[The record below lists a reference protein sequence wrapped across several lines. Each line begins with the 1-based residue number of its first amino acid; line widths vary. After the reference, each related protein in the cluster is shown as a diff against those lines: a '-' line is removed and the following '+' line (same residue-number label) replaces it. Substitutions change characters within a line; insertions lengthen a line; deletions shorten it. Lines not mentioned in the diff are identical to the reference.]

1 MSLQVM
7 PPEMLANTA
16 SSAGDK
22 KEFQTFE
29 LLPNKL
35 ESGASEEVRLLGTYS
50 SGHILCPWRAA
61 VEDKQ
66 PDGSLKFGGYDFSM
80 SYEGFPNLARQTDW
94 TTPERTKIEG
104 EFVKPKRALCAI
116 VYSYARNQVELLV
129 MEQRS
134 LKDGLV
140 EILGEGDDFTFDEE
154 TLIADFV
161 LKISKSG
168 TGLDTTYSIL
178 PKPRKTEAK
187 VKEAFAAI
195 RETAKVEKL
204 LIGQHPLRQPKA
216 EFTTATSEGEF

>member
-1 MSLQVM
+1 M

-16 SSAGDK
+16 SGTGAK
-22 KEFQTFE
+22 KEFETFE

-35 ESGASEEVRLLGTYS
+35 ESGTSEEVRLLGTYQT
-50 SGHILCPWRAA
+50 GQMLCPWRAP
-61 VEDKQ
+61 VEEKL
-66 PDGSLKFGGYDFSM
+66 PDGTLKFAGYDFSM
-80 SYEGFPNLARQTDW
+80 SFDGFERLARATDW
-94 TTPERTKIEG
+94 TSPDRRKIDD
-104 EFVKPKRALCAI
+104 EFCKPKRALCAI
-116 VYSYARNQVELLV
+116 VYSYAREQVELLV

-134 LKDGLV
+134 LKEGLV
-140 EILGEGDDFTFDEE
+140 EILSDADDFTFNEE

-187 VKEAFAAI
+187 VKEAFAAV

-204 LIGQHPLRQPKA
+204 LIGQHPIRQPKA
-216 EFTTATSEGEF
+216 EFSTDSSNEF

>member
-1 MSLQVM
+1 M
-7 PPEMLANTA
+7 PPEMLAANA
-16 SSAGDK
+16 SGAGAK
-22 KEFQTFE
+22 KEFQSFE

-35 ESGASEEVRLLGTYS
+35 ESGTSEEVRMLGTYE
-50 SGHILCPWRAA
+50 SGHILCPWRAP

-66 PDGSLKFGGYDFSM
+66 PDGSLKFGGYDFGM
-80 SYEGFPNLARQTDW
+80 SYEGFPNIARQTDW
-94 TTPERTKIEG
+94 STPDRRKIDD
-104 EFVKPKRALCAI
+104 EFCKPKRALCAI

-140 EILGEGDDFTFDEE
+140 EILGEGEDFTFDED

-187 VKEAFAAI
+187 VKEAFAAV

-204 LIGQHPLRQPKA
+204 LIGQHPIRQPKA
-216 EFTTATSEGEF
+216 EFTTATDDTEF

>member
-1 MSLQVM
+1 M

-204 LIGQHPLRQPKA
+204 LIGQHPLRHPKA